1 MFTPCFTS
9 IFKADFTMLCC
20 VYITDP
26 PKSLAT
32 LAILLS
38 LPYFGFGLL
47 FTCLLVLFIF
57 VLPIVW
63 AGFKSIALVFYF
75 WFMLAFFIFPICS
88 IYRIFNAYF
97 RPCSIFVR
105 FSLYSS
111 FSRIFVCFGDKIFFL
126 GFSCGLVFGD
136 GCDFFYFDV
145 DETTKVY
152 RSFLPIIIDVN
163 YTPPMLFF
171 AERQHTIYFLLLIFT
186 HNKNI
191 IFLH

>member
-1 MFTPCFTS
+1 
-9 IFKADFTMLCC
+9 MLCC

-32 LAILLS
+32 LALL
-38 LPYFGFGLL
+38 LLLLYFGFGLL

-88 IYRIFNAYF
+88 IYRIFNVYF

-105 FSLYSS
+105 FSLCSS
-111 FSRIFVCFGDKIFFL
+111 FSRIFVCLGDKIFFL
-126 GFSCGLVFGD
+126 GIFVWSGFWGWVR
-136 GCDFFYFDV
+136 FFYFDV

-152 RSFLPIIIDVN
+152 RSFLPIFIDVN

-171 AERQHTIYFLLLIFT
+171 TERQHTIYFLLLIFRA
-186 HNKNI
+186 
-191 IFLH
+191 